1 MTLTNILTTFF
12 GAALFPFLL
21 TLFFDKFV
29 KKMGALG
36 GFVAVAVI
44 IGSVWMINHGNN
56 MIVQSGPI
64 WVDMA
69 FAAGSGVLVA
79 SYINKGNFKKA
90 LPNLFI
96 ALLGGMIAGAV
107 ISIWL

>member
-44 IGSVWMINHGNN
+44 IGRYG
-56 MIVQSGPI
+56 
-64 WVDMA
+64 
-69 FAAGSGVLVA
+69 
-79 SYINKGNFKKA
+79 
-90 LPNLFI
+90 
-96 ALLGGMIAGAV
+96 
-107 ISIWL
+107 